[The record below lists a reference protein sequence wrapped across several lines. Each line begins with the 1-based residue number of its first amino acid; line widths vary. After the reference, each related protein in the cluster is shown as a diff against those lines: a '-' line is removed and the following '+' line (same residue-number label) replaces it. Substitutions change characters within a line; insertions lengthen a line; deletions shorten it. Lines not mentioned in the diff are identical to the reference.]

1 MYVQWQDGN
10 TCKYV
15 QWNFTQVRKFTGIA
29 TVHCI
34 DLRGSK
40 KMVSLQI
47 VQLNVVKPNATNKNP
62 PQNIV
67 FYISFL
73 YWAYHI

>member
-1 MYVQWQDGN
+1 
-10 TCKYV
+10 
-15 QWNFTQVRKFTGIA
+15 
-29 TVHCI
+29 
-34 DLRGSK
+34 
-40 KMVSLQI
+40 MVSLQI